1 MPKESIKFETIY
13 GVRHMCI
20 RYIHGD
26 ETWWLENR
34 EKGDKRHRENGPAI
48 IRNDGKKAWY
58 LNGDQLTEQEFNKIL
73 IKKRLKRL

>member
-1 MPKESIKFETIY
+1 MPKESIKIETIY
-13 GVRHMCI
+13 GVKHICNK
-20 RYIHGD
+20 YKNGD

-48 IRNDGKKAWY
+48 VSKNGEKSWY
-58 LNGDQLTEQEFNKIL
+58 LNNINLSECEFNKIL